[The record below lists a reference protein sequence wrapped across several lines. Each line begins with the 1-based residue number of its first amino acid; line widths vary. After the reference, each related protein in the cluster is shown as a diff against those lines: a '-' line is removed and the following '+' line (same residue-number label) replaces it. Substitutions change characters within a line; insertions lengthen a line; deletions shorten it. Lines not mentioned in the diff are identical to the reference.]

1 MMSGHLPWPYPRH
14 VSTHQ
19 ANFAYG
25 EIAGFDTLGRSS
37 LPPGQ
42 DTPILAYPPPLLSS
56 SSYKLTTDE
65 PTGDGRDN
73 NVEILREL
81 FESKLT
87 YDCIQ
92 NLEWYLIEPSR
103 KTRNDS
109 AKYQTNGASL
119 LQVSSYC

>member
-1 MMSGHLPWPYPRH
+1 MAELNYARAASQGKRSNTNIRTRPITETKH
-14 VSTHQ
+14 VGPDS
-19 ANFAYG
+19 
-25 EIAGFDTLGRSS
+25 
-37 LPPGQ
+37 
-42 DTPILAYPPPLLSS
+42 
-56 SSYKLTTDE
+56 
-65 PTGDGRDN
+65 
-73 NVEILREL
+73 NVEILQEL